1 MSPLASSLPGP
12 ASALECRRAIL
23 ERYLPAWIEVPP
35 VQPMSTG
42 EWVALVASRLPASQA
57 CAAVEHLF
65 GVLPLMPCFDGSH
78 DAIAA
83 LASGTK
89 LGALGL
95 FTPNPECAWAAAPLT
110 GEWRAGALSVRG
122 EVRLPY
128 PAVDG
133 AIVPVRVTETEQRLA
148 WLDRRIGGVDGR
160 GSRSGGRAAGWAS
173 PCWLLIDGASI
184 EPAAVSQP
192 ITRAPGGELY
202 RQLHAYAGV
211 WALAAVHIA
220 RRIVRALRRA
230 ARTTR
235 CHGGSDAFRD
245 SQLVAMNLA
254 EVEIETELV
263 AAAIDRAMSSAEP
276 VTGLMLALSAA
287 RALGSAAETARHL
300 REQLGLPLDGWL
312 AGASEPAVTMY
323 LGGAPMLEHELARA
337 LDIGCSAA
345 GDLR

>member
-12 ASALECRRAIL
+12 ASALECRRALL
-23 ERYLPAWIEVPP
+23 ERYLPASIEVPTAP
-35 VQPMSTG
+35 PMSTR
-42 EWVALVASRLPASQA
+42 EWVALVASRLTASQA
-57 CAAVEHLF
+57 CAVVEHLF
-65 GVLPLMPCFDGSH
+65 GVLPLTPWFHGSH

-110 GEWRAGALSVRG
+110 GKWIAGTLSVRG

-133 AIVPVRVTETEQRLA
+133 AIVPVRVTEAEQRLA
-148 WLDRRIGGVDGR
+148 WLDLRIGGVDR
-160 GSRSGGRAAGWAS
+160 GSRSGGAAGDAS

-184 EPAAVSQP
+184 EPAAVSRP

-220 RRIVRALRRA
+220 RRIVLALRRT

-276 VTGLMLALSAA
+276 ATGPMVALSAA
-287 RALGSAAETARHL
+287 RALGSAAETARQL
-300 REQLGLPLDGWL
+300 KDQLGLPLDGWL
-312 AGASEPAVTMY
+312 AGASEPALTMY
-323 LGGAPMLEHELARA
+323 LGGTPMLEHELARA
-337 LDIGCSAA
+337 LDIGRSAA